1 MHESDDWDMYLE
13 WIKVVSLRL
22 SCDGHHLANGNL
34 VGQKSDQSPNFH
46 G

>member
-13 WIKVVSLRL
+13 RIKVVSLRL

-34 VGQKSDQSPNFH
+34 VGQKSDQSTNFH